1 MIGKGKLFDIIS
13 RTADD
18 VNNPN
23 IQIDDMKENFKTRKE
38 KFDKQ
43 IDRQNENGWER

>member
-18 VNNPN
+18 VNNMDVTVYN
-23 IQIDDMKENFKTRKE
+23 MVENFKTRKE

-43 IDRQNENGWER
+43 NQKEDDWER

>member
-18 VNNPN
+18 VNNMDVTVYN
-23 IQIDDMKENFKTRKE
+23 MVENFKTRKE

-43 IDRQNENGWER
+43 NLKEDDWER

>member
-13 RTADD
+13 RMADD
-18 VNNPN
+18 VNNPE
-23 IQIDDMKENFKTRKE
+23 ITIYSILENFKTRKE

-43 IDRQNENGWER
+43 KSNVDLER

>member
-13 RTADD
+13 RMADD
-18 VNNPN
+18 VNNTETTIYN
-23 IQIDDMKENFKTRKE
+23 MLENFKNRKV

-43 IDRQNENGWER
+43 NLNENDWER

>member
-18 VNNPN
+18 VNN
-23 IQIDDMKENFKTRKE
+23 IDVTIYSMLENFKTRKE
-38 KFDKQ
+38 KYDKQ
-43 IDRQNENGWER
+43 KGEEK

>member
-18 VNNPN
+18 VNNMD
-23 IQIDDMKENFKTRKE
+23 ISIYSMLENFKTRKE

-43 IDRQNENGWER
+43 FLKQNDWER

>member
-18 VNNPN
+18 VNNTDVAIYN
-23 IQIDDMKENFKTRKE
+23 MIENFKTRKE

-43 IDRQNENGWER
+43 LSNGNDRER

>member
-18 VNNPN
+18 VNNIN
-23 IQIDDMKENFKTRKE
+23 VTVHAMLENFKTRKE

-43 IDRQNENGWER
+43 ILKQNEWER